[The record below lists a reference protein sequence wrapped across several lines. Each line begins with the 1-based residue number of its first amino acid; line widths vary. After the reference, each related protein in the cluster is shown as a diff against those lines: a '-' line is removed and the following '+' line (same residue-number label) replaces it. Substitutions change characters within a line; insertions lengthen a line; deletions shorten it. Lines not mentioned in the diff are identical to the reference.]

1 MKLLRL
7 LAHYL
12 GAARPF
18 SVIVLATVYVIVACH
33 VLQIVPNGLL
43 QVLEG
48 YVYNQRVRFLPPKPQ
63 IDPIVIVDIDEA
75 SLAQLGRWP
84 WTRFRLAAL
93 INQLF
98 DQYDIHTLG
107 LDVLLAEPESEA
119 ADAALAAAIEGRRV
133 VAAYHFAY
141 PTKGLAASP
150 SQTAE
155 AQQGAALKSPV
166 KDLPLQVVSSTLP
179 ESDLSL
185 EVLRD
190 RYSFP
195 VQAKSSPGILERF
208 LQVSADAGHINP
220 QLDDD
225 GVTRRVPALVSYSQG
240 LYTSLSIAVVRTA
253 IGGAA
258 MQADQINHRV
268 PGAAIEWIELVNPR
282 QSVWIPVDRELMM
295 QIPFKGPPGS
305 FRYVSAVDVL
315 KGQADPALLKDKI
328 VFLGTSAS
336 GLFDLRNTPVSTVF
350 PGVEIHANA
359 VSAILNQQL
368 LHKPAWT
375 DAWQLIVLALV
386 MFASLIVMGYAT
398 PVLALAGLILIL
410 VAIVGLNLYW
420 WQEKF
425 WVVPLAPTLFGI
437 VAGVGAALLERW
449 VSAFRQSKRVEGT
462 FARYVPKE
470 VARRLARDPDRDLMK
485 ARQHQ
490 LTIMFTDIAG
500 FTGLAR
506 KLPPEQIAQLLREV
520 LTPLSATIH
529 EHQGTIDKYIGDAI
543 MAFWGAPLEVKKS
556 EQRALDA
563 AMMMI
568 SRLSALQESLK
579 ARELPRIAIGIGIHS
594 GLAYV
599 GDMGSSFRSTYT
611 AIGDNVNLAARV
623 QGLTRFYG
631 VGILVTETVMKAC
644 ETTHL
649 FRFVDRV
656 VVKGYDSAVSIYE
669 PLAVLESL
677 SPMQRS
683 LYDAWMKDWEEAH
696 ALYRKGD
703 WEEAR
708 LAMLRLIAHPHLG
721 GGAKA
726 FLRRIDSLEAEP
738 PARGWDG
745 VWTMDEK

>member
-7 LAHYL
+7 LARYV

-18 SVIVLATVYVIVACH
+18 SLLVLATVYVIVACH

-48 YVYNQRVRFLPPKPQ
+48 YVYNQRVRLLPPKPQ
-63 IDPIVIVDIDEA
+63 IDPVVIVDIDEA

-93 INQLF
+93 IDQLF
-98 DQYDIHTLG
+98 DQYQIHTLG
-107 LDVLLAEPESEA
+107 LDVLLAEPESEP

-141 PTKGLAASP
+141 PSKGLAASP
-150 SQTAE
+150 LQA
-155 AQQGAALKSPV
+155 AGAPQGAALPSLA
-166 KDLPLQVVSSTLP
+166 KDQLPSSTLP

-225 GVTRRVPALVSYSQG
+225 GVTRRVPALVSYGQG

-258 MQADQINHRV
+258 MQADQINQRV
-268 PGAAIEWIELVNPR
+268 QGAAIEWIELVNPK

-315 KGQADPALLKDKI
+315 KGQADPALLKNKI
-328 VFLGTSAS
+328 ILLGTSAS

-368 LHKPAWT
+368 LQKPAWT

-386 MFASLIVMGYAT
+386 MFSSLIVMGYAT
-398 PVLALAGLILIL
+398 PALALAGLLLIL
-410 VAIVGLNLYW
+410 AALVGLNLYW

-470 VARRLARDPDRDLMK
+470 VARRLAKDPDRNLMR

-506 KLPPEQIAQLLREV
+506 RLPPEQIAQLLREV

-529 EHQGTIDKYIGDAI
+529 QHQGTIDKYIGDAI
-543 MAFWGAPLEVKKS
+543 MAFWGAPLEVEKS

-594 GLAYV
+594 GMAYV

-623 QGLTRFYG
+623 EGLTRFYG

-644 ETTHL
+644 ETTYL

-669 PLAVLESL
+669 PLAMLESL
-677 SPMQRS
+677 SPAQRS
-683 LYDAWMKDWEEAH
+683 HYDAWIADWEEAH
-696 ALYRKGD
+696 AFYREGD

-738 PARGWDG
+738 PTRGWDG
-745 VWTMDEK
+745 VWVMDEK

>member
-1 MKLLRL
+1 
-7 LAHYL
+7 
-12 GAARPF
+12 
-18 SVIVLATVYVIVACH
+18 VIGTVYVVVAGH
-33 VLQIVPNGLL
+33 VLQIFPNGLL

-48 YVYNQRVRFLPPKPQ
+48 YVYNQRVRLLPPKPQ
-63 IDPIVIVDIDEA
+63 IDPIVVVDIDEA

-93 INQLF
+93 IDQLF
-98 DQYDIHTLG
+98 DQYQIHTLG
-107 LDVLLAEPESEA
+107 LDVLLAEPESEP

-141 PTKGLAASP
+141 SSKELAASP
-150 SQTAE
+150 LQAAGAPQGTALPSL
-155 AQQGAALKSPV
+155 A
-166 KDLPLQVVSSTLP
+166 KDQLLSSTLP

-190 RYSFP
+190 RYSYP

-225 GVTRRVPALVSYSQG
+225 GVTRRVPALVSYGQG

-258 MQADQINHRV
+258 MQADEINQRV
-268 PGAAIEWIELVNPR
+268 PGAAIEWIELVNPK

-328 VFLGTSAS
+328 VLLGTSAS

-368 LHKPAWT
+368 LQKPAWT

-386 MFASLIVMGYAT
+386 MFSSLIVMGYAT
-398 PVLALAGLILIL
+398 PALALAGLLLIL
-410 VAIVGLNLYW
+410 AALVGLNLYW

-470 VARRLARDPDRDLMK
+470 VARRLAKDPDRNLMK

-506 KLPPEQIAQLLREV
+506 RLPPEQIAQLLREV

-543 MAFWGAPLEVKKS
+543 MAFWGAPLEVEKS

-594 GLAYV
+594 GMAYV

-623 QGLTRFYG
+623 EGLTRFYG

-644 ETTHL
+644 ETTYL

-669 PLAVLESL
+669 PLAMLESL
-677 SPMQRS
+677 SPAQRS
-683 LYDAWMKDWEEAH
+683 HYDAWIADWEEAH
-696 ALYRKGD
+696 ALYREGD

-738 PARGWDG
+738 PTRGWDG
-745 VWTMDEK
+745 IWTMDEK

>member
-1 MKLLRL
+1 
-7 LAHYL
+7 
-12 GAARPF
+12 
-18 SVIVLATVYVIVACH
+18 VIGTVYVVVAGH
-33 VLQIVPNGLL
+33 VLQIFPNGLL

-48 YVYNQRVRFLPPKPQ
+48 YVYNQRVRLLPPKPQ
-63 IDPIVIVDIDEA
+63 IDPIVVVDIDEA

-93 INQLF
+93 IDQLF
-98 DQYDIHTLG
+98 DQYQIHTLG
-107 LDVLLAEPESEA
+107 LDVLLAEPESEP

-141 PTKGLAASP
+141 SSKELAASP
-150 SQTAE
+150 LQA
-155 AQQGAALKSPV
+155 AGAPQGPALPSLA
-166 KDLPLQVVSSTLP
+166 KDQLLSSTLP

-225 GVTRRVPALVSYSQG
+225 GVTRRVPALVSYGEG

-258 MQADQINHRV
+258 MQADQINQRV
-268 PGAAIEWIELVNPR
+268 PGAAIEWIELVNPK

-328 VFLGTSAS
+328 VLLGTSAS

-368 LHKPAWT
+368 LQKPAWT
-375 DAWQLIVLALV
+375 DAWQLIVLAVV
-386 MFASLIVMGYAT
+386 MFSSLIVMGYAT
-398 PVLALAGLILIL
+398 PILALSGLILIL
-410 VAIVGLNLYW
+410 AALVGLNLYW

-425 WVVPLAPTLFGI
+425 WVVPLAPTLIGI

-449 VSAFRQSKRVEGT
+449 VSALRQSKRVEGT

-506 KLPPEQIAQLLREV
+506 RLPPEQIAQLLREV

-543 MAFWGAPLEVKKS
+543 MAFWGAPLEVEKS

-594 GLAYV
+594 GMAYV

-623 QGLTRFYG
+623 EGLTRFYG

-644 ETTHL
+644 ETTYL

-669 PLAVLESL
+669 PLAMLESL
-677 SPMQRS
+677 SPAQRS
-683 LYDAWMKDWEEAH
+683 HYDAWIADWEEAH
-696 ALYRKGD
+696 VLYREGD

-738 PARGWDG
+738 PTRGWDG
-745 VWTMDEK
+745 IWTMDEK

>member
-1 MKLLRL
+1 
-7 LAHYL
+7 
-12 GAARPF
+12 
-18 SVIVLATVYVIVACH
+18 VIGTVYVVVAGH
-33 VLQIVPNGLL
+33 VLQIFPNGLL

-48 YVYNQRVRFLPPKPQ
+48 YAYNQRVRLLPPKPQ

-93 INQLF
+93 IEQLF
-98 DQYDIHTLG
+98 DQYQIHTLG
-107 LDVLLAEPESEA
+107 LDVLLAEPESDP

-141 PTKGLAASP
+141 SSKELAVSP
-150 SQTAE
+150 SQAAGAPQGTALPSL
-155 AQQGAALKSPV
+155 A
-166 KDLPLQVVSSTLP
+166 KDQLLSSTLP

-225 GVTRRVPALVSYSQG
+225 GVTRRVPALVSYGQG

-258 MQADQINHRV
+258 MQADQINQRV
-268 PGAAIEWIELVNPR
+268 PGAAIEWIELVNPK

-328 VFLGTSAS
+328 VLLGTSAS

-359 VSAILNQQL
+359 ISAILNQQL
-368 LHKPAWT
+368 LQKPAWT
-375 DAWQLIVLALV
+375 DAWQLIVLAVV
-386 MFASLIVMGYAT
+386 MFSALIVMGYAT
-398 PVLALAGLILIL
+398 PILALSGLILIL
-410 VAIVGLNLYW
+410 AALVGLNLYW

-425 WVVPLAPTLFGI
+425 WVVPLAPTLIGI

-506 KLPPEQIAQLLREV
+506 RLPPEQIAQLLREV

-543 MAFWGAPLEVKKS
+543 MAFWGAPLEVEKS

-568 SRLSALQESLK
+568 SRLSALQDSLK
-579 ARELPRIAIGIGIHS
+579 ARDLPRIAIGIGIHS
-594 GLAYV
+594 GMAYV

-623 QGLTRFYG
+623 EGLTRFYG

-644 ETTHL
+644 ETTYL

-656 VVKGYDSAVSIYE
+656 VVKGYDSGVSIYE
-669 PLAVLESL
+669 PLAMLESL
-677 SPMQRS
+677 SLAQRS
-683 LYDAWMKDWEEAH
+683 HYDAWIADWEEAH
-696 ALYRKGD
+696 ALYREGD

-708 LAMLRLIAHPHLG
+708 LAMLRLIAHHHLG

-738 PARGWDG
+738 PTRGWDG
-745 VWTMDEK
+745 IWTMDEK

>member
-7 LAHYL
+7 LARYV

-18 SVIVLATVYVIVACH
+18 SLLVLATVYVIVACH

-48 YVYNQRVRFLPPKPQ
+48 YVYNQRVRLLPPKPQ
-63 IDPIVIVDIDEA
+63 IDPVVIVDIDEA

-93 INQLF
+93 IDQLF
-98 DQYDIHTLG
+98 DQYQIHTLG
-107 LDVLLAEPESEA
+107 LDVLLAEPESEP

-141 PTKGLAASP
+141 PSKGLAASP
-150 SQTAE
+150 LQA
-155 AQQGAALKSPV
+155 AGAPQGAALPSLA
-166 KDLPLQVVSSTLP
+166 KDQLLSSTLP

-225 GVTRRVPALVSYSQG
+225 GVTRRVPALVSYGQG

-258 MQADQINHRV
+258 MQADQINQRV
-268 PGAAIEWIELVNPR
+268 QGAAIEWIELVNPK

-315 KGQADPALLKDKI
+315 KGQADPALLKNKI
-328 VFLGTSAS
+328 ILLGTSAS

-368 LHKPAWT
+368 LQKPAWT

-386 MFASLIVMGYAT
+386 MFSSLIVMGYAT
-398 PVLALAGLILIL
+398 PALALAGLLLIL
-410 VAIVGLNLYW
+410 AALVGLNLYW

-470 VARRLARDPDRDLMK
+470 VARRLAKDPDRNLMR

-506 KLPPEQIAQLLREV
+506 RLPPEQIAQLLREV

-529 EHQGTIDKYIGDAI
+529 QHQGTIDKYIGDAI
-543 MAFWGAPLEVKKS
+543 MAFWGAPLEVEKS

-579 ARELPRIAIGIGIHS
+579 ARELPKIAIGIGIHS
-594 GLAYV
+594 GMAYV

-623 QGLTRFYG
+623 EGLTRFYG

-644 ETTHL
+644 ETTYL

-677 SPMQRS
+677 SPAQRS
-683 LYDAWMKDWEEAH
+683 HYDAW
-696 ALYRKGD
+696 
-703 WEEAR
+703 
-708 LAMLRLIAHPHLG
+708 IA
-721 GGAKA
+721 
-726 FLRRIDSLEAEP
+726 
-738 PARGWDG
+738 
-745 VWTMDEK
+745 

>member
-1 MKLLRL
+1 MI
-7 LAHYL
+7 
-12 GAARPF
+12 G
-18 SVIVLATVYVIVACH
+18 TVYVVVAGH
-33 VLQIVPNGLL
+33 VLQIIPNGLL

-48 YVYNQRVRFLPPKPQ
+48 YVYNQRVRLLPPKPQ
-63 IDPIVIVDIDEA
+63 IDPIVVVDIDEA

-93 INQLF
+93 IDQLF
-98 DQYDIHTLG
+98 DQYQIHTLG
-107 LDVLLAEPESEA
+107 LDVLLAEPESEP

-141 PTKGLAASP
+141 SSKELAASP
-150 SQTAE
+150 LQAAGAPQGTALPSL
-155 AQQGAALKSPV
+155 A
-166 KDLPLQVVSSTLP
+166 KDQLLSSTLP

-225 GVTRRVPALVSYSQG
+225 GVTRRVPALVSYGQG

-258 MQADQINHRV
+258 MQADQINQRV
-268 PGAAIEWIELVNPR
+268 PGAAIEWIELVNPK

-328 VFLGTSAS
+328 VLLGTSAS

-368 LHKPAWT
+368 LQKPAWT
-375 DAWQLIVLALV
+375 DAWQLIVLAVV
-386 MFASLIVMGYAT
+386 MFSSLIVMGYAT
-398 PVLALAGLILIL
+398 PILALSGLILIL
-410 VAIVGLNLYW
+410 AALVGLNLYW

-470 VARRLARDPDRDLMK
+470 VARRLAKDPDRNLMK

-506 KLPPEQIAQLLREV
+506 RLPPEQIAQLLREV

-543 MAFWGAPLEVKKS
+543 MAFWGAPLEVEKS

-579 ARELPRIAIGIGIHS
+579 ARELPRIEIGIGIHS

-623 QGLTRFYG
+623 EGLTRFYG

-644 ETTHL
+644 ETTYL

-669 PLAVLESL
+669 PLAMLESL
-677 SPMQRS
+677 SPAQRS
-683 LYDAWMKDWEEAH
+683 HYDAWIADWEEAH
-696 ALYRKGD
+696 ALYREGD

-738 PARGWDG
+738 PTRGWDG
-745 VWTMDEK
+745 IWTMDEK

>member
-1 MKLLRL
+1 MIGT
-7 LAHYL
+7 A
-12 GAARPF
+12 
-18 SVIVLATVYVIVACH
+18 YVVVAGH
-33 VLQIVPNGLL
+33 VLQIIPNGLL

-48 YVYNQRVRFLPPKPQ
+48 YVYNQRVRLLPPKPQ
-63 IDPIVIVDIDEA
+63 IDPVVIVDIDEA

-93 INQLF
+93 IDQLF
-98 DQYDIHTLG
+98 DQYQIHTLG
-107 LDVLLAEPESEA
+107 LDVLLAEPESEP

-133 VAAYHFAY
+133 VAAYHCAY
-141 PTKGLAASP
+141 SSKELAS
-150 SQTAE
+150 S
-155 AQQGAALKSPV
+155 
-166 KDLPLQVVSSTLP
+166 PLQAAGAPQGPALPSLAKDQLLSSALP

-225 GVTRRVPALVSYSQG
+225 GVTRRVPALVSYGQG

-258 MQADQINHRV
+258 MQADQINQRV
-268 PGAAIEWIELVNPR
+268 PGAAIEWIELVNPK

-315 KGQADPALLKDKI
+315 KGQADPALLKNKI
-328 VFLGTSAS
+328 ILLGTSAS

-368 LHKPAWT
+368 LQKPAWT

-386 MFASLIVMGYAT
+386 MFSSLIVMGYAT
-398 PVLALAGLILIL
+398 PALALAGLLLIL
-410 VAIVGLNLYW
+410 AALVGLNLYW

-470 VARRLARDPDRDLMK
+470 VARRLAKDPDRNLMR

-506 KLPPEQIAQLLREV
+506 RLPPEQIAQLLREV

-543 MAFWGAPLEVKKS
+543 MAFWGAPLEVEKS

-594 GLAYV
+594 GMAYV

-623 QGLTRFYG
+623 EGLTRFYG

-644 ETTHL
+644 ETTYL

-669 PLAVLESL
+669 PLAMLESL
-677 SPMQRS
+677 SPAQRS
-683 LYDAWMKDWEEAH
+683 HYDAWIADWEEAH
-696 ALYRKGD
+696 AFYREGD

-738 PARGWDG
+738 PTRGWDG
-745 VWTMDEK
+745 IWTMDEK

>member
-1 MKLLRL
+1 MI
-7 LAHYL
+7 
-12 GAARPF
+12 G
-18 SVIVLATVYVIVACH
+18 TVYVVVAGH
-33 VLQIVPNGLL
+33 VLQIFPNGLL

-48 YVYNQRVRFLPPKPQ
+48 YVYNQRVRLLPPKPQ

-84 WTRFRLAAL
+84 WTRSRLAAL
-93 INQLF
+93 IDQLF
-98 DQYDIHTLG
+98 DQYQIHTLG
-107 LDVLLAEPESEA
+107 LDILLAEPESEP

-141 PTKGLAASP
+141 PSKGLAESP
-150 SQTAE
+150 LVAAE
-155 AQQGAALKSPV
+155 ASQGAVLTSPAM
-166 KDLPLQVVSSTLP
+166 DSQRQVLSSTLP

-190 RYSFP
+190 RYSYP

-225 GVTRRVPALVSYSQG
+225 GVTRRVPALVSYGEG

-258 MQADQINHRV
+258 MQTDQIHQRV
-268 PGAAIEWIELVNPR
+268 PGAAIEWLELINPK
-282 QSVWIPVDRELMM
+282 QSVWIPLDRELMM

-328 VFLGTSAS
+328 VLLGTSAS
-336 GLFDLRNTPVSTVF
+336 GLFDLRNTPVSSVF

-375 DAWQLIVLALV
+375 DAWQLIVLAVV
-386 MFASLIVMGYAT
+386 MFSSLIVMGYAT
-398 PVLALAGLILIL
+398 PILALSGLILIL
-410 VAIVGLNLYW
+410 AALVGLNLYW

-425 WVVPLAPTLFGI
+425 WVVPLAPTLIGI

-449 VSAFRQSKRVEGT
+449 VSALRQSKRVEGT

-506 KLPPEQIAQLLREV
+506 RLPPEQIAQLLREV

-543 MAFWGAPLEVKKS
+543 MAFWGAPLEVEKA
-556 EQRALDA
+556 ELRALDA
-563 AMMMI
+563 AMMML
-568 SRLSALQESLK
+568 SRLASLQESLK
-579 ARELPRIAIGIGIHS
+579 SRELPRIAIGIGIGIGIHS
-594 GLAYV
+594 GVAHV

-623 QGLTRFYG
+623 EGLTRFYG
-631 VGILVTETVMKAC
+631 VGILVTQTVMEAC
-644 ETTHL
+644 VATYL

-677 SPMQRS
+677 SPAQRS
-683 LYDAWMKDWEEAH
+683 LYDAWITDWEEAH
-696 ALYRKGD
+696 ALYREGD

-721 GGAKA
+721 AGAKA

-738 PARGWDG
+738 PIRGWDG